1 MPPPPPSPSNDNQ
14 TVTVRRA
21 RVGSIDIYEVKD
33 NELDIL
39 EKGGPM
45 ETQFNFA
52 VFLFSLAFSS
62 TISLFTATFKS
73 EIIQDIFGFVA
84 VVGFL
89 GSVYLFIQ
97 WYQDK
102 KPIKSVIKDI
112 RDRMPNDQPPTDD
125 QSPVGQED
133 SQSADSHYEPAPPP
147 S

>member
-1 MPPPPPSPSNDNQ
+1 MTPPSPSNDNQ
-14 TVTVRRA
+14 TVSVRRA

-39 EKGGPM
+39 EKGELMG
-45 ETQFNFA
+45 TQFNFA
-52 VFLFSLAFSS
+52 VLLISLAFSS
-62 TISLFTATFKS
+62 AISLLTATFKS
-73 EIIQDIFGFVA
+73 EIIQNIFVVVA

-97 WYQDK
+97 WYQGK

-112 RDRMPNDQPPTDD
+112 RDRMPDD
-125 QSPVGQED
+125 QLAVDQED

-147 S
+147 

>member
-1 MPPPPPSPSNDNQ
+1 MPPPLPNDNQ
-14 TVTVRRA
+14 TVSVRRA
-21 RVGSIDIYEVKD
+21 HIGSIDIYEVKD

-45 ETQFNFA
+45 ETQLNFA
-52 VFLFSLAFSS
+52 VLLISLAFSS
-62 TISLFTATFKS
+62 AISLFTATFKS
-73 EIIQDIFGFVA
+73 EIVQNTFVVVA

-97 WYQDK
+97 WYQGK

-112 RDRMPNDQPPTDD
+112 RDRMPDD
-125 QSPVGQED
+125 QLAVDQED

-147 S
+147 

>member
-1 MPPPPPSPSNDNQ
+1 MTPPLSNDNQ
-14 TVTVRRA
+14 TVSVRRA
-21 RVGSIDIYEVKD
+21 HVGSIDIYEVKD

-52 VFLFSLAFSS
+52 VLLISLAFSS
-62 TISLFTATFKS
+62 AISLFTATFKS
-73 EIIQDIFGFVA
+73 EIVQNTFVVVA

-89 GSVYLFIQ
+89 GSGYLFIQ
-97 WYQDK
+97 WYQGK

-112 RDRMPNDQPPTDD
+112 RDRMPDD
-125 QSPVGQED
+125 QFAVDQED

-147 S
+147 